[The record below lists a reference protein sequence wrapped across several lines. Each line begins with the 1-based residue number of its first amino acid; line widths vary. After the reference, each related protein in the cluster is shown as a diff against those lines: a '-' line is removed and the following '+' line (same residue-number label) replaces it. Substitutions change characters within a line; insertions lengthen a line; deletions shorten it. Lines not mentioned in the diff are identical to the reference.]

1 MSDVV
6 VVGGG
11 VAGAAAAARLASE
24 GRAVVVLERELAYT
38 DRVRGEGMVP
48 WGLEAA
54 RALGLADAVLRAPG
68 ASCMTTLVAYDEL
81 VAIDDAKR
89 RARSLAELLPD
100 VPGLV
105 AVGHPELR
113 QALADAAAAAG
124 AVVVRGVEHV
134 EVVPGPEPEVLYTV
148 EGARHSVRT
157 RLVVGAD
164 GKESVVRRALGIE
177 LCATTPTMM
186 LTGML
191 VDDGGAW
198 DRAEVTIGV
207 HGENQLYVF
216 PRVGAVR
223 LYVGRMLD
231 AERLSGPE
239 RSRRMLD
246 AFRTANLPHAEALAD
261 ARPIG
266 PCATFPMTDTWTS
279 RPYGLGAV
287 LVGDA
292 AGWSNPVTGQ
302 GLAVALRDAQ
312 VLTELLCDGDDW
324 SEAVLDR
331 YARER
336 SERMRRLRFA
346 SALTDLLMAQGVP
359 DRADRKARMEAL
371 ARRQP
376 ALLAALDAVH
386 RGPWRVAEEAFEPSI
401 LTALAAA

>member
-1 MSDVV
+1 VTDVV

-11 VAGAAAAARLASE
+11 VAGAAAATRLATE
-24 GRAVVVLERELAYT
+24 GREVLVLERESVYS

-54 RALGLADAVLRAPG
+54 RALGVAEAVLGAPG

-81 VAIDDAKR
+81 VSIDDAR
-89 RARSLAELLPD
+89 RRSRSLVDLLPA

-113 QALADAAAAAG
+113 QALADAATAAG
-124 AVVVRGVEHV
+124 ATVARGVEHV
-134 EVVPGPEPEVLYTV
+134 EVSAGLAPEVHYTLD
-148 EGARHSVRT
+148 GARHRVRP

-164 GKESVVRRALGIE
+164 GKESAVRRALGVE
-177 LCATTPTMM
+177 LHSTTPTMM

-207 HGENQLYVF
+207 HGANQLYVF

-223 LYVGRMLD
+223 LYVGRMID
-231 AERLSGPE
+231 AERLSGPD
-239 RSRRMLD
+239 RVGRMLE
-246 AFRTANLPHAEALAD
+246 AFRRANLPHAGALAD

-279 RPYGLGAV
+279 RPYGPGAV
-287 LVGDA
+287 LLGDA

-302 GLAVALRDAQ
+302 GLAVAFRDAQ
-312 VLTELLCDGDDW
+312 VLTELLGDSDDW
-324 SEAVLDR
+324 SEATFER

-359 DRADRKARMEAL
+359 DRAERKARLEAL

-386 RGPWRVAEEAFEPSI
+386 RGPWRVPEEAFEPSI